1 VSDPVSW
8 LVIEPGWEVVGSD
21 GKLIGTVNETIGD
34 SGDDIFNGL
43 AIVSGV
49 FARARYVPAE
59 QVAEI
64 TEGRVTLKL
73 GGDAADSLGEYEEPP
88 TSAEILPDKAG
99 PVERAEGATID
110 RMRDHATSTPFFR
123 RVWVSIVG
131 VLGRRR

>member
-1 VSDPVSW
+1 M
-8 LVIEPGWEVVGSD
+8 
-21 GKLIGTVNETIGD
+21 
-34 SGDDIFNGL
+34 
-43 AIVSGV
+43 
-49 FARARYVPAE
+49 
-59 QVAEI
+59 Q
-64 TEGRVTLKL
+64 LKI

-88 TSAEILPDKAG
+88 TSARDPPGQGE